1 MERPGKTQCQ
11 LGDRIQLA
19 CISSLRSR
27 LRNLIRLCNQS
38 ERISNPVRPSPVKI
52 YRSAAIDVGDVDVR
66 AKKGTQLFAPCPLS
80 VQRGCVRHVL
90 SRTARDNHLFQ
101 LTDLSKAAMW
111 RVIAA

>member
-66 AKKGTQLFAPCPLS
+66 ARKGHSFS
-80 VQRGCVRHVL
+80 G
-90 SRTARDNHLFQ
+90 
-101 LTDLSKAAMW
+101 
-111 RVIAA
+111 RVPFRFREGALGTFYLELLGTITCFN